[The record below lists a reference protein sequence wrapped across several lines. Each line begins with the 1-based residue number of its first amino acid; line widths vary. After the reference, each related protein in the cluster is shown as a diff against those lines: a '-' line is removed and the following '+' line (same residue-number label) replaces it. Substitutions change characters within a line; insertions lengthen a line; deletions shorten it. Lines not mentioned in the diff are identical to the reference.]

1 MYPLLILLKINFN
14 PVVMKFYFSIFL
26 FISFSLNLCSQIV
39 YNWQNSKEG
48 WVSCNNCNCNLTEQP
63 DAMAMRLFSSNAKM
77 MSGNPSTNLGIYGL
91 DYNQVQVTLRNPNQG
106 SGVAR
111 LFIYPPGST
120 TDTCYYTFQVDT
132 SMTSFSTYT
141 ISLDSIPSGG
151 LSSVY
156 NGPIGR
162 FGLRAPWGG
171 MNFDTVFWK
180 QMIISNTNLVAD
192 TVDITFKVDM
202 SNVVDSFS
210 VPELNGTFN
219 NWCGN
224 CNPMASPMLNDIW
237 EITMPFL
244 SGDTIE
250 YKFSADSWSIQET
263 LDPTENCT
271 NDDVNFTNRVL
282 VIPYNDFV
290 LDEVC
295 WGSCNPCV
303 TGTEFQ
309 NINNLK
315 IYPNPSSDFLT
326 IQSNNLINPISIYNI
341 TGKLIIQNIGN
352 ANEINIDISN
362 LRSGLYFIKSS
373 SINSS
378 FMRKFLVNN

>member
-26 FISFSLNLCSQIV
+26 FTSFSLNLCSQIV
-39 YNWQNSKEG
+39 YNWQISKEG

-77 MSGNPSTNLGIYGL
+77 MSGNPSANLGINGL
-91 DYNQVQVTLRNPNQG
+91 DYNQVQITLKNPNQG

-156 NGPIGR
+156 NGPIAR

-282 VIPYNDFV
+282 VIPHNDFV

-295 WGSCNPCV
+295 WGSCNSCV

-326 IQSNNLINPISIYNI
+326 IQSNNLINPISIYDI

-352 ANEINIDISN
+352 AKEINIDISN

-378 FMRKFLVNN
+378 FMRSFLVNN

>member
-1 MYPLLILLKINFN
+1 
-14 PVVMKFYFSIFL
+14 
-26 FISFSLNLCSQIV
+26 
-39 YNWQNSKEG
+39 
-48 WVSCNNCNCNLTEQP
+48 
-63 DAMAMRLFSSNAKM
+63 MAMRLFSSNAKM
-77 MSGNPSTNLGIYGL
+77 MSGNPSANLGINGL
-91 DYNQVQVTLRNPNQG
+91 DYNQVQITLKNPNQG

-180 QMIISNTNLVAD
+180 QMIISNTNLIAD

-271 NDDVNFTNRVL
+271 NDDVNFTNRFL

-303 TGTEFQ
+303 SGTDFQ

-326 IQSNNLINPISIYNI
+326 IQSNNLINPIFIYDI

-352 ANEINIDISN
+352 AEEINIDISN

-378 FMRKFLVNN
+378 FMRSFLVNN

>member
-1 MYPLLILLKINFN
+1 MCPLLILLKINFN
-14 PVVMKFYFSIFL
+14 PVVMKFCFSIFL
-26 FISFSLNLCSQIV
+26 FISFSLNLSSQID

-77 MSGNPSTNLGIYGL
+77 MSGNPSANLGINGL
-91 DYNQVQVTLRNPNQG
+91 DYNQVQITLKNPNQG

-303 TGTEFQ
+303 TGTDYQ
-309 NINNLK
+309 NVNNLK

-326 IQSNNLINPISIYNI
+326 IQSNNLINPISIYDI

-352 ANEINIDISN
+352 AKEINIDISN

-378 FMRKFLVNN
+378 FMRSFLVNN

>member
-1 MYPLLILLKINFN
+1 
-14 PVVMKFYFSIFL
+14 MKFYFSIFL
-26 FISFSLNLCSQIV
+26 FLSFNLNLSSQIV

-77 MSGNPSTNLGIYGL
+77 MSGNPSTNLGINGS

-156 NGPIGR
+156 NGPIAR

-180 QMIISNTNLVAD
+180 QMIVSNTNLVAD

-224 CNPMASPMLNDIW
+224 CNPMVSPLLNDIW

-250 YKFSADSWSIQET
+250 YKFSSDSWSIQET
-263 LDPTENCT
+263 LDPAENCT
-271 NDDVNFTNRVL
+271 NGDVNFTNRVL

-303 TGTEFQ
+303 TGTDLQ
-309 NINNLK
+309 NLNNLK

-326 IQSNNLINPISIYNI
+326 IQSNNLINPISIYDI
-341 TGKLIIQNIGN
+341 TGKLIIQNMGN
-352 ANEINIDISN
+352 SKEINIDISN
-362 LRSGLYFIKSS
+362 LNSGLYIIKSS
-373 SINSS
+373 SKNS
-378 FMRKFLVNN
+378 FVRTFVVEN

>member
-224 CNPMASPMLNDIW
+224 CNPMVSPMLNNIW

-271 NDDVNFTNRVL
+271 NDDVNFTNRFL

-315 IYPNPSSDFLT
+315 IYPNPSFDFLT
-326 IQSNNLINPISIYNI
+326 IQSNNLINPIFIYDI

-352 ANEINIDISN
+352 AEEINIDISN

-378 FMRKFLVNN
+378 FVRSFLVNN

>member
-1 MYPLLILLKINFN
+1 
-14 PVVMKFYFSIFL
+14 MKFYFSIFL
-26 FISFSLNLCSQIV
+26 FTCINLNISSQIV

-48 WVSCNNCNCNLTEQP
+48 WVSCNNCNCNLTAQT

-77 MSGNPSTNLGIYGL
+77 MSGNPSTNLGISGS
-91 DYNQVQVTLRNPNQG
+91 DYNQVQITLKNPNQG
-106 SGVAR
+106 SGIAR
-111 LFIYPPGST
+111 LFLYPPGST

-156 NGPIGR
+156 NGPIAR

-171 MNFDTVFWK
+171 VNFDTVFWK
-180 QMIISNTNLVAD
+180 QMVVSNTNQVAD

-210 VPELNGTFN
+210 VLELNGTFN

-224 CNPMASPMLNDIW
+224 CNPMVSPLLNDIW
-237 EITMPFL
+237 EITLPFM

-250 YKFSADSWSIQET
+250 YKFSADSWAIQET

-282 VIPYNDFV
+282 VIPYNDYV
-290 LDEVC
+290 LDNVC
-295 WGSCNPCV
+295 WNSCNPCQ
-303 TGTEFQ
+303 TPPTSIDNMEL
-309 NINNLK
+309 NL
-315 IYPNPSSDFLT
+315 ILFPNPA
-326 IQSNNLINPISIYNI
+326 SNILNIKSNSLINPFSIYDF
-341 TGKLIIQNIGN
+341 TGKFIMQNMGN
-352 ANEINIDISN
+352 SNEVNIDISN
-362 LRSGLYFIKSS
+362 LCSGLYFIKSS
-373 SINSS
+373 SKNSS
-378 FMRKFLVNN
+378 FIGKFVVNN

>member
-14 PVVMKFYFSIFL
+14 PVVMKFCFSIFL
-26 FISFSLNLCSQIV
+26 FISFSLNLSSQIV

-77 MSGNPSTNLGIYGL
+77 MSGNPSANLGINGL
-91 DYNQVQVTLRNPNQG
+91 DYNQVQITLKNPNQG

-303 TGTEFQ
+303 SGTYFQ

-326 IQSNNLINPISIYNI
+326 IQSNNLINPISIYDI

-352 ANEINIDISN
+352 AKEINIDISN

-378 FMRKFLVNN
+378 FMRSFLVNN

>member
-1 MYPLLILLKINFN
+1 MCPLLILLKINFN
-14 PVVMKFYFSIFL
+14 PVVMKFCFSIFL
-26 FISFSLNLCSQIV
+26 FISFSLNLSSQIV

-77 MSGNPSTNLGIYGL
+77 MSGNPSANLGINGL
-91 DYNQVQVTLRNPNQG
+91 DYNQVQITLKNPNQG

-224 CNPMASPMLNDIW
+224 CNPMVSPMLNDIW

-282 VIPYNDFV
+282 VIPHNDFV

-295 WGSCNPCV
+295 WGSCNSCV

-326 IQSNNLINPISIYNI
+326 IQSNNLINPISIYDI

-352 ANEINIDISN
+352 AKEINIDISN

-378 FMRKFLVNN
+378 FMRSFLVNN

>member
-1 MYPLLILLKINFN
+1 
-14 PVVMKFYFSIFL
+14 MKFYFSIFL
-26 FISFSLNLCSQIV
+26 FISFNLNISSQIV

-48 WVSCNNCNCNLTEQP
+48 WVSCNNCNCNLTAQS

-77 MSGNPSTNLGIYGL
+77 MSGNPSTNLGINGS
-91 DYNQVQVTLRNPNQG
+91 DYNQVQVTLKNPNQG

-132 SMTSFSTYT
+132 SMTSYSTYT

-156 NGPIGR
+156 NGPIAR

-180 QMIISNTNLVAD
+180 QMVVSNTNLVAD

-202 SNVVDSFS
+202 SNVVNSFS

-219 NWCGN
+219 SWCGN
-224 CNPMASPMLNDIW
+224 CNPMTCPLSDDVW
-237 EITMPFL
+237 EITLPFL

-250 YKFSADSWSIQET
+250 YKYSADSWAIQET
-263 LDPTENCT
+263 NDPSGSCT
-271 NDDVNFTNRVL
+271 NGDPNFTNRIL

-290 LDEVC
+290 LSEVC
-295 WGSCNPCV
+295 WGSCDPC
-303 TGTEFQ
+303 Q
-309 NINNLK
+309 PLSNDIIIDDSDIK
-315 IYPNPSSDFLT
+315 IFPNPTASFLT
-326 IQSNNLINPISIYNI
+326 LQSNNLINPFSIYDI
-341 TGKLIIQNIGN
+341 TGKLVLQNIGN
-352 ANEINIDISN
+352 SKEIILNISN
-362 LRSGLYFIKSS
+362 LNSGLYYIKSNSQNS
-373 SINSS
+373 SIIKR
-378 FMRKFLVNN
+378 FIVNN

>member
-1 MYPLLILLKINFN
+1 MCPLLILLKINFN

-77 MSGNPSTNLGIYGL
+77 MSGNPSANLGINGL
-91 DYNQVQVTLRNPNQG
+91 DYNQVQITLKNPNQG

-303 TGTEFQ
+303 TGTDFQ

-326 IQSNNLINPISIYNI
+326 IQSNNLINPISIYDI

-352 ANEINIDISN
+352 AKEINIDISN

-378 FMRKFLVNN
+378 FMRSFLVNN

>member
-224 CNPMASPMLNDIW
+224 CNPMVSPMLNDIW

-271 NDDVNFTNRVL
+271 NDDVNFTNRFL

-315 IYPNPSSDFLT
+315 IYPNPSFDFLT
-326 IQSNNLINPISIYNI
+326 IQSNNLINPIFIYDI

-352 ANEINIDISN
+352 AEEINIDISN

-378 FMRKFLVNN
+378 FVRSFLVNN

>member
-77 MSGNPSTNLGIYGL
+77 MSGNPSANLGINGL
-91 DYNQVQVTLRNPNQG
+91 DYNQVQITLKNPNQG

-224 CNPMASPMLNDIW
+224 CNPMVSPMLNNIW

-271 NDDVNFTNRVL
+271 NDDVNFTNRFL

-315 IYPNPSSDFLT
+315 IYPNPSFDFLT
-326 IQSNNLINPISIYNI
+326 IQSNNLINPIFIYDI

-352 ANEINIDISN
+352 AEEINIDISN